1 MKRLITL
8 VCLIY
13 SITNLSAQTINY
25 TYDNLGRV
33 TKVAYP
39 DSCTITYTYDA
50 SGNRV
55 SSITNN
61 ICFTTP
67 QPTIAVTGNVVFCA
81 GDSVILTSSNSA
93 NYLWSTGGRTQ
104 KIVVKQSGKYAVN
117 ALYSSSCT
125 KTSDSVTITV
135 NPRPKAIITAI
146 GNTVFCNGDSVIL
159 KAETSNAYSY
169 RWSTGAT
176 SSSIIVKNADVYKLY
191 ITNSNGC
198 IDSTSTSVTV
208 NPLPIVIA
216 GMNKVICEGP
226 KSQIQIGSPSVA
238 GNTYSWSPTTG
249 LIDATLA
256 NPFANPS
263 LTTTYTLKVTNT
275 FSCSK
280 ISDPVTITVNPRPKA
295 MITAIG
301 KTVFCTGDSVILKA
315 ETSNTYSYRWSTG
328 ATSSSIIIKNTGVY
342 KLYITNSNGCV
353 DSTSNSVTVNPLPI
367 AFAGSDNTI
376 CDSPNAQIQIG
387 SPPVAGNTYSWSP
400 INGLSNATIS
410 NPIVKPTSTLVYT
423 LLVTNTFGCSAS
435 SKVTITKVPFPF
447 VDAGEK
453 IAINV
458 GSSTIIGASPT
469 ARGNN
474 PFYYQWTPSLGLNNN
489 TFSNPFASPNT
500 TTTYTVHVTDK
511 YGCIDSSSIYIAV
524 IQTDKK
530 FIVYPNPTNDK
541 ISIIGADIQDGTWKL
556 SIITMSGLTILNN
569 IQIQATNKSLF
580 YEFSIKNLVSA
591 IYILRIENDSYRE
604 STQIIKLN
612 RN

>member
-1 MKRLITL
+1 MKHFTIIFLLLI
-8 VCLIY
+8 I
-13 SITNLSAQTINY
+13 SNLSLSQTINY

-55 SSITNN
+55 SSITKNS
-61 ICFTTP
+61 CFTMPNPIIT
-67 QPTIAVTGNVVFCA
+67 VTGKAVLCT
-81 GDSVILTSSNSA
+81 GDSVILTSSSNA
-93 NYLWSTGGRTQ
+93 NYSWSTGEKTQ
-104 KIVVKQSGKYAVN
+104 KIVVKQPGKYAVTTM
-117 ALYSSSCT
+117 YSPTCS
-125 KTSDSVTITV
+125 KTSDSITITV

-146 GNTVFCNGDSVIL
+146 GNTVFCSGDSVIL

-176 SSSIIVKNADVYKLY
+176 SYSIIVKNA
-191 ITNSNGC
+191 
-198 IDSTSTSVTV
+198 
-208 NPLPIVIA
+208 
-216 GMNKVICEGP
+216 
-226 KSQIQIGSPSVA
+226 
-238 GNTYSWSPTTG
+238 
-249 LIDATLA
+249 
-256 NPFANPS
+256 
-263 LTTTYTLKVTNT
+263 
-275 FSCSK
+275 
-280 ISDPVTITVNPRPKA
+280 
-295 MITAIG
+295 
-301 KTVFCTGDSVILKA
+301 
-315 ETSNTYSYRWSTG
+315 
-328 ATSSSIIIKNTGVY
+328 GVY
-342 KLYITNSNGCV
+342 KLYITNSYGCI
-353 DSTSNSVTVNPLPI
+353 DSTSTSVTVNPLPI

-400 INGLSNATIS
+400 VTGLSNATIS

-435 SKVTITKVPFPF
+435 SKVTITKVPLPI

-489 TFSNPFASPNT
+489 TFSNPIASPNT

-604 STQIIKLN
+604 SIQIIKLN